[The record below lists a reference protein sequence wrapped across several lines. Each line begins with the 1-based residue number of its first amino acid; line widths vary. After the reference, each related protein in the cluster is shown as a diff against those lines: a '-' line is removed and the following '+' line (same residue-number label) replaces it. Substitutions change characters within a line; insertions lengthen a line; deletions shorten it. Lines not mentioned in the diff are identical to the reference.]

1 MSRKTRRA
9 KARAK
14 PQLSQSPLLLEQVRE
29 TGPDGKIVLHHRVV
43 DTLGRMLKAGTTTEP
58 MAEAGRR
65 FGRQFIMAN
74 LDALRAPAIC
84 RIPGN
89 GREADPGD
97 IGIAARE
104 QVNHALRALGGHDGA
119 MGSAV
124 WHVLGTACSLR
135 EWPLRQGW
143 NGRQLRPEQV
153 TGVLIAALDLL
164 AVHYGMRAR
173 QGQLMKLADPQCLS
187 P

>member
-14 PQLSQSPLLLEQVRE
+14 PQLWQSPLLLEEVRE
-29 TGPDGKIVLHHRVV
+29 TDPDGRIVLHHRIV
-43 DTLGRMLKAGTTTEP
+43 DTLGRMLKAGTITEP
-58 MAEAGRR
+58 MAEAGRK
-65 FGRQFIMAN
+65 FGRQFILAQ
-74 LDALRAPAIC
+74 LDPLRAPDMA

-97 IGIAARE
+97 ISVAARA
-104 QVNHALRALGGHDGA
+104 QVDHALRALGSHDGA

-124 WHVLGTACSLR
+124 WHVLGTGCSLR
-135 EWPLRQGW
+135 EWTLRQSW
-143 NGRQLRPEQV
+143 NGRQLRPEQA

-164 AVHYGMRAR
+164 AGHYGLAR
-173 QGQLMKLADPQCLS
+173 QKCVA
-187 P
+187 